1 MAFWAHGITTGN
13 SPGGG
18 IVSFSGRTTPP
29 RQPERGETRQTKSKE
44 GCVHGAAAMRKAWMT
59 IAFAGGL
66 LGALA
71 GAAHAQAQDQKPGAV
86 EGSVINQLTGEPLR
100 RAEVR
105 LVPAQV
111 MGGFGRG
118 MGAQAGGRPDVA
130 AILSGG
136 GPGAGGMGQGGRG
149 GGAGI
154 LMAAAGAG
162 GLAVLTDDEGKFRFD
177 SVPPGDYRVVS
188 SRTGFIAARRS
199 GAATI
204 SVGPGARVSN
214 VTHGLLPQAVLA
226 GRVVDEE
233 GEPVQGAQIQVMNR
247 RTQRGVRNWVGM
259 RGNATNDLGEF
270 RIAGVQPGK
279 VILQVTPP
287 GMRRGAP
294 PVSGQA
300 QAQGPA
306 RGYVTMF
313 YPGVLDP
320 SQALTLDV
328 KPGMEQSNLDIRLR
342 RTEVYRITG
351 RVLDVS
357 GDVLQRFMVNAT
369 RLDQAGGAGPA
380 GFAGGARRDGSF
392 VIENLP
398 PGDYNVTVRK
408 LGSGPQNTAVGSA
421 RVGVGSSDIEGLV
434 VQVSEG
440 FTVTGKVEV
449 VGQAAAPVQ
458 VQSLRVNLLPA
469 EAGMMLMG
477 MRPGQPGEDGSFTL
491 QGVAPGKYRIPAA
504 TAQGVYLAQV
514 LVGGQDYFGKDLD
527 LTGGAPGPVRMIYRT
542 DVAAISGTV
551 EVSDSKPLTP
561 PVAVIV
567 PADPELRAAITPRQ
581 ANVDDAGA
589 FRFDGLRPGEYLLWV
604 FDDADL
610 NEMNDED
617 FLLTVQEK
625 AVRVRAEPGQ
635 SAAAK
640 TRLTAWPLEY

>member
-1 MAFWAHGITTGN
+1 
-13 SPGGG
+13 
-18 IVSFSGRTTPP
+18 
-29 RQPERGETRQTKSKE
+29 
-44 GCVHGAAAMRKAWMT
+44 MRRAWMT
-59 IAFAGGL
+59 MALAGGL
-66 LGALA
+66 LAALP
-71 GAAHAQAQDQKPGAV
+71 GAANAQAQDQKPGAV
-86 EGSVINQLTGEPLR
+86 EGTVINQLTGEPLR

-105 LVPAQV
+105 LAPAQV

-118 MGAQAGGRPDVA
+118 MGAQAGGGPGVEA
-130 AILSGG
+130 LLGG
-136 GPGAGGMGQGGRG
+136 GAPGVGGIGQGGRG
-149 GGAGI
+149 GGMGV
-154 LMAAAGAG
+154 LMAAGGAG

-204 SVGPGARVSN
+204 SVSPGGRVSN
-214 VTHGLLPQAVLA
+214 VTHALLPQAVLA
-226 GRVVDEE
+226 GRVVDED
-233 GEPVQGAQIQVMNR
+233 GEPVQGAQIQVLNR
-247 RTQRGVRNWVGM
+247 RTQRGVLNWVGM

-300 QAQGPA
+300 QTEGPT

-328 KPGMEQSNLDIRLR
+328 KPGMELANLDIRLR

-351 RVLDVS
+351 RVLDVG
-357 GDVLQRFMVNAT
+357 GDPLQRFTVNAT
-369 RLDQAGGAGPA
+369 RRDQGGGAGLA
-380 GFAGGARRDGSF
+380 GFAGGARRDGAF

-408 LGSGPQNTAVGSA
+408 LGGGPQNMAVGTA
-421 RVGVGSSDIEGLV
+421 RVGVGSSDVEGLV

-449 VGQAAAPVQ
+449 AGQAAAPVQ
-458 VQSLRVNLLPA
+458 AQSLRVSLLPA
-469 EAGMMLMG
+469 EAGMMLIG
-477 MRPGQPGEDGSFTL
+477 MRPAQPAEDGSFTL

-514 LVGGQDYFGKDLD
+514 LVGGQDYFGKELD
-527 LTGGAPGPVRMIYRT
+527 LTGGVPGPVRLIYRT
-542 DVAAISGTV
+542 DVASISGAV

-567 PADPELRAAITPRQ
+567 PADPELRAAIAPKQ
-581 ANVDDAGA
+581 ADVDDAGS

-610 NEMNDED
+610 NEMSDAD

-625 AVRVRAEPGQ
+625 AVRVRAEAGQ
-635 SAAAK
+635 STAAK
-640 TRLTAWPLEY
+640 ARLTAWPLEY